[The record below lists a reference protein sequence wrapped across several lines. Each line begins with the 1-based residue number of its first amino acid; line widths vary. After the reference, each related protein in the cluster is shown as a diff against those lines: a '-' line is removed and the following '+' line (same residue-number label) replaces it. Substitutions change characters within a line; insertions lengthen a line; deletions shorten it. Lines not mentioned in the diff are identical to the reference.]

1 LRAFGTT
8 RRLVS
13 LLPSGKTLPMMIPPE
28 QMACAGPAI
37 VPRGG
42 GLRRDAGER
51 AMTVTG
57 ILDRLFVNQLI
68 RTNERGE
75 TIFFPFGVKA
85 RGYLVP
91 PDREPGLRS
100 GLRWLTF
107 VSQFGTIA
115 LVVVVPRM
123 IEARLG
129 YVMPLSW
136 FIGGAL
142 VALVFIFGAIMHV
155 LSRLTAGLEPAP
167 ARG

>member
-1 LRAFGTT
+1 
-8 RRLVS
+8 
-13 LLPSGKTLPMMIPPE
+13 
-28 QMACAGPAI
+28 
-37 VPRGG
+37 
-42 GLRRDAGER
+42 
-51 AMTVTG
+51 MTVKG
-57 ILDRLFVNQLI
+57 ILDRLFVNRLF

-91 PDREPGLRS
+91 PEREPSLRS

-115 LVVVVPRM
+115 LIVLLPRM
-123 IEARLG
+123 IEQRLG

-142 VALVFIFGAIMHV
+142 VALFFIFGAIFHV
-155 LSRLTAGLEPAP
+155 LSRLSAGLEPAP
-167 ARG
+167 TPG